1 MAQCVH
7 CGQNIEQ
14 KDEICP
20 SCGGEQPIEWMVK
33 VVYVLA
39 FLFVQGVIY
48 RLIWPNAES
57 TLGYAIYFVATGAL
71 ALAAWFYLRKRPKPS

>member
-1 MAQCVH
+1 MAKCVH
-7 CGQNIEQ
+7 CGRDIGTED
-14 KDEICP
+14 KICP
-20 SCGGEQPIEWMVK
+20 SCGGEQPIEWMVE

-57 TLGYAIYFVATGAL
+57 TLGYAVYFVLTGAI
-71 ALAAWFYLRKRPKPS
+71 ALAARFYLRKRPKAS